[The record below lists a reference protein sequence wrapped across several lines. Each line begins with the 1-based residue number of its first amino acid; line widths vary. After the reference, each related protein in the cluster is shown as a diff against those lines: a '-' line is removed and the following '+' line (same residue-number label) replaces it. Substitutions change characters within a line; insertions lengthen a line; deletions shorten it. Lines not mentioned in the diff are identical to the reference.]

1 MNVDGY
7 LRSYLSYVT
16 GNGDDAVSGV
26 FSRASS
32 TGALTFVE
40 VQKDG
45 VNGVDGLAAAT
56 QVGKYWQWLPSKDRC
71 LDMFNLIPVKISVSL
86 QQRLVEKKFK
96 GYRKK
101 FKAGIAG
108 RRLYVYILR

>member
-16 GNGDDAVSGV
+16 GNGDDAVAGYSV
-26 FSRASS
+26 EPALP
-32 TGALTFVE
+32 GALTFVE

-56 QVGKYWQWLPSKDRC
+56 QVGKYWQWLPIKDRC
-71 LDMFNLIPVKISVSL
+71 LDMFNLLPVSL
-86 QQRLVEKKFK
+86 QIPICKSLAFVKR
-96 GYRKK
+96 
-101 FKAGIAG
+101 
-108 RRLYVYILR
+108 